1 VSADQGLSVLIADD
15 DDDIRRLV
23 SVVLAQAGI
32 EAEAVAGGVAALD
45 AARTYSRDVI
55 VLDVRMPDMSGLDV
69 CRELKSNAATANSQ
83 VLLMSSDYSAE
94 DVAAGFA
101 AGADDYLAKP
111 FSPRELVRRV
121 GRLLVG
127 QGESP
132 SPT

>member
-1 VSADQGLSVLIADD
+1 MSVYQPLSVLIADD

-32 EAEAVAGGVAALD
+32 ESEAVAGGVAALD
-45 AARTYSRDVI
+45 AARNHNRDVI
-55 VLDVRMPDMSGLDV
+55 VLDVRMPDLSGLEV
-69 CRELKSNAATANSQ
+69 CRALKSDAATAKSQ
-83 VLLMSSDYSAE
+83 VLLMSSNYSAE

-127 QGESP
+127 HGEESV
-132 SPT
+132 ST

>member
-1 VSADQGLSVLIADD
+1 VSAEQPLSVLIADD

-32 EAEAVAGGVAALD
+32 ESDAVAGGVAALD
-45 AARTYSRDVI
+45 AARNHARDVI
-55 VLDVRMPDMSGLDV
+55 VLDVRMPDLSGLEV
-69 CRELKSNAATANSQ
+69 CRAIKSDAATAHSH
-83 VLLMSSDYSAE
+83 VLLMSSNYSAE

-121 GRLLVG
+121 GRLLVR
-127 QGESP
+127 QGEEP
-132 SPT
+132 SLT